1 MTFAAFVLIFLSTFL
16 HVTWNFLSKSTR
28 PSVAFYLLMSSMAA
42 LIWSPFLFLGGIPFR
57 SLPASFYLLLFGS
70 VLAEVLYV
78 AGLAY
83 AYRRSEISLVYPIM
97 RALPVLMVA
106 LLSIAFSLGRQF
118 SLLALAGMVLTTVG
132 CLLMPLRD
140 FHSIHIS
147 GGRRDVLFYIF
158 LGALGTTFYTL
169 FDSSAL
175 KIIAE
180 VAGERTTLQ
189 ALGYLFL
196 IEFGLVLGEIV
207 LVLAIPGE
215 LDSLRKLWGHSYAPM
230 LAGCCSSSAYGLILL
245 AMTRVDNVA
254 YIQAFRQISLPLGFL
269 AGVFIL
275 KETGTMPKFVGLI
288 LITVGLLMTVKG

>member
-1 MTFAAFVLIFLSTFL
+1 
-16 HVTWNFLSKSTR
+16 
-28 PSVAFYLLMSSMAA
+28 SMAA

-140 FHSIHIS
+140 FHSIHI
-147 GGRRDVLFYIF
+147 
-158 LGALGTTFYTL
+158 
-169 FDSSAL
+169 
-175 KIIAE
+175 
-180 VAGERTTLQ
+180 
-189 ALGYLFL
+189 
-196 IEFGLVLGEIV
+196 
-207 LVLAIPGE
+207 
-215 LDSLRKLWGHSYAPM
+215 
-230 LAGCCSSSAYGLILL
+230 
-245 AMTRVDNVA
+245 
-254 YIQAFRQISLPLGFL
+254 
-269 AGVFIL
+269 
-275 KETGTMPKFVGLI
+275 
-288 LITVGLLMTVKG
+288 

>member
-1 MTFAAFVLIFLSTFL
+1 VLIT
-16 HVTWNFLSKSTR
+16 
-28 PSVAFYLLMSSMAA
+28 
-42 LIWSPFLFLGGIPFR
+42 I
-57 SLPASFYLLLFGS
+57 
-70 VLAEVLYV
+70 
-78 AGLAY
+78 
-83 AYRRSEISLVYPIM
+83 
-97 RALPVLMVA
+97 
-106 LLSIAFSLGRQF
+106 
-118 SLLALAGMVLTTVG
+118 G

-140 FHSIHIS
+140 FRSIHVS
-147 GGRRDVLFYIF
+147 GGRRDVLWYIL

-215 LDSLRKLWGHSYAPM
+215 LDSLRKLWGRSYAPM